1 MKVNTSKT
9 QLLCISGN
17 SAFNVQSYIRTT
29 NEEIRSTEE
38 LKILGFWF
46 GSTPNVNLHVEKM
59 LNKFRSRLW
68 ALRHLKK
75 SGMTTSDLLFVFT
88 TMLRPVLDFAVPTYH
103 PLLSI
108 GQSRNIE
115 ALQKKALRVVYGPN
129 QRYEE
134 ALAIANLTTLE
145 DRREALTKSFAVAAE
160 KNPRYQDGWFPRK
173 PDQAYPIRKPRPF
186 IETRFG
192 TERMKKKTINYMR
205 KLLNDAYQ
213 HQ

>member
-1 MKVNTSKT
+1 
-9 QLLCISGN
+9 
-17 SAFNVQSYIRTT
+17 
-29 NEEIRSTEE
+29 
-38 LKILGFWF
+38 
-46 GSTPNVNLHVEKM
+46 
-59 LNKFRSRLW
+59 
-68 ALRHLKK
+68 
-75 SGMTTSDLLFVFT
+75 MTTSDLLFVFT

-129 QRYEE
+129 LRYEE

-186 IETRFG
+186 IETRSS
-192 TERMKKKTINYMR
+192 TERMKKPDQLHEKTVKRCLSASI
-205 KLLNDAYQ
+205 KLIPRPHRSYFALK
-213 HQ
+213 